1 MMYLSAEE
9 LVISIAEQSERASAV
24 IEHTD
29 LNSGKFDAGAVI
41 TSFLGNIF
49 DSALIVTALEKC
61 SGSGDC
67 HRNAMSLV
75 MSSPAVD
82 RNIKQFVSQIDRM
95 RKKYSLDTDE
105 SGSDISECLDF
116 LNAYDCFMF
125 DFLKNSSTV
134 RDMTAEGRISV
145 TFSSMRNILEKL
157 VKKNLVKA
165 SVSSAGEN
173 QSGIEEL
180 LRRNNEL
187 LEKMLEELAQIDR
200 RLSVIEKRFG
210 NE

>member
-9 LVISIAEQSERASAV
+9 LVINIAEQSERAAAI
-24 IEHTD
+24 IEHSELD
-29 LNSGKFDAGAVI
+29 SGKFDAGAVI

-75 MSSPAVD
+75 LSSPDID
-82 RNIKQFVSQIDRM
+82 RNVKQFVSQIDRM
-95 RKKYSLDTDE
+95 RKKYSLDDGN
-105 SGSDISECLDF
+105 SGSDIGECLDF

-134 RDMTAEGRISV
+134 RDLTDRGRISMG
-145 TFSSMRNILEKL
+145 FSSMRNLLEKL
-157 VKKNLVKA
+157 MKKNSARTSANA
-165 SVSSAGEN
+165 SGESSAVM
-173 QSGIEEL
+173 EEL

-187 LEKMLEELAQIDR
+187 LEKMLGELTRIEH
-200 RLSVIEKRFG
+200 RLDAIEKRY